1 MSLLN
6 ISNEVVDLSNGA
18 TTFLEKFYDMDDPL
32 PSDEEFL
39 AIIVAEYTKNNSKMP
54 DFPNIYMGLLS
65 ENIYSSLIAFYSS
78 DEFSNRLNDIYVKKV
93 GKVDENIDSAIT
105 NVLEEIDENVFTDIV
120 DDCYEPAI
128 NSVATNYKIN
138 IAGVN
143 GESGKDIQFQ
153 DSRFDDICDCLVKI
167 ADYKC
172 DLINKI
178 DNKYKR
184 LVSLDKTTENTQEAQ
199 SAPTL

>member
-143 GESGKDIQFQ
+143 GESGQDIQFQ

-178 DNKYKR
+178 DNEYKR
-184 LVSLDKTTENTQEAQ
+184 LVSLDKTTENTQETH

>member
-18 TTFLEKFYDMDDPL
+18 TIFLEKFYDMDDPL
-32 PSDEEFL
+32 PTDEEFL
-39 AIIVAEYTKNNSKMP
+39 AIIVAEYTKDNSKMP

-143 GESGKDIQFQ
+143 GESGQDIQFQ
-153 DSRFDDICDCLVKI
+153 YSRFDDICDCLVKI

-178 DNKYKR
+178 DNEYKR
-184 LVSLDKTTENTQEAQ
+184 LVSLDKTTENTQETH

>member
-138 IAGVN
+138 ITGVN

-178 DNKYKR
+178 DNEYKR
-184 LVSLDKTTENTQEAQ
+184 LVSLDKTTENTQETH

>member
-18 TTFLEKFYDMDDPL
+18 TTFLEKFYDMDEPL

-39 AIIVAEYTKNNSKMP
+39 AIIVAEYTKDNSKMP
-54 DFPNIYMGLLS
+54 YFPNIYMGLLS

-143 GESGKDIQFQ
+143 GESGQDIQFQ

-178 DNKYKR
+178 DNEYKR
-184 LVSLDKTTENTQEAQ
+184 LVSLDKTTENTQETH

>member
-105 NVLEEIDENVFTDIV
+105 NVLEEIDENVFTDMV

-138 IAGVN
+138 ITGVN

-178 DNKYKR
+178 DNEYKR
-184 LVSLDKTTENTQEAQ
+184 LVSLDKTTENTQETH

>member
-32 PSDEEFL
+32 PTDEEFL
-39 AIIVAEYTKNNSKMP
+39 AIIVAEYTNDNSKIP

-128 NSVATNYKIN
+128 NSVSTNYKIN

-143 GESGKDIQFQ
+143 GESGQDIQFQ
-153 DSRFDDICDCLVKI
+153 DSRFDDICDYLVKI

-178 DNKYKR
+178 DNEYKR
-184 LVSLDKTTENTQEAQ
+184 LVSLDNTTENTQEAQ

>member
-18 TTFLEKFYDMDDPL
+18 TIFLEKFYDMDDPL
-32 PSDEEFL
+32 PTDEEFL
-39 AIIVAEYTKNNSKMP
+39 AIIVAEYTKDNSKMP

-143 GESGKDIQFQ
+143 GESGQDIQFQ

-178 DNKYKR
+178 DNEYKR
-184 LVSLDKTTENTQEAQ
+184 LVSLDKTTENTQETH

>member
-32 PSDEEFL
+32 PTDEEFL
-39 AIIVAEYTKNNSKMP
+39 AIIVAEYTNDNSKMP

-78 DEFSNRLNDIYVKKV
+78 DEFSNRLNDIYVKKI

-128 NSVATNYKIN
+128 NSVSTNYKIN

-143 GESGKDIQFQ
+143 GESGQDIQFQ

-178 DNKYKR
+178 DNEYKR
-184 LVSLDKTTENTQEAQ
+184 LVSLDKTTENTQETH

>member
-18 TTFLEKFYDMDDPL
+18 TTFLEKFYDMDEPL

-39 AIIVAEYTKNNSKMP
+39 AIIVAEYTKDNSKMP

-143 GESGKDIQFQ
+143 GESGQDIQFQ

-178 DNKYKR
+178 DNEYKR
-184 LVSLDKTTENTQEAQ
+184 LVSLDKTTENTQETH

>member
-32 PSDEEFL
+32 PTDEEFL
-39 AIIVAEYTKNNSKMP
+39 AIIVSQYTNDNSKLP
-54 DFPNIYMGLLS
+54 DFPNIYMNLLS

-78 DEFSNRLNDIYVKKV
+78 DEFLNRLNDAYVKKIDTT
-93 GKVDENIDSAIT
+93 DERIDKAIA
-105 NVLEEIDENVFTDIV
+105 NVLEEIDENVFTDII

-153 DSRFDDICDCLVKI
+153 DSRFDDICDYLVKI

-172 DLINKI
+172 DLIDKI
-178 DNKYKR
+178 DNEYKR
-184 LVSLDKTTENTQEAQ
+184 LVSLDNTTENTQEAHT
-199 SAPTL
+199 APTL

>member
-32 PSDEEFL
+32 PTDEEFL
-39 AIIVAEYTKNNSKMP
+39 AIIVAEYTNDNSKMP

-128 NSVATNYKIN
+128 NSVSTNYKIN

-143 GESGKDIQFQ
+143 GESGQDIQFQ
-153 DSRFDDICDCLVKI
+153 DSRFDDICDYLVKI

-178 DNKYKR
+178 DNEYKR
-184 LVSLDKTTENTQEAQ
+184 LVSLDNTTENTQEAQ

>member
-32 PSDEEFL
+32 PTDEEFL
-39 AIIVAEYTKNNSKMP
+39 AIIVAEYTNDNSKLP
-54 DFPNIYMGLLS
+54 DFPSIYMGLLS

-143 GESGKDIQFQ
+143 SESGQDIQFQ
-153 DSRFDDICDCLVKI
+153 DSRFDDICDYLVKI

-178 DNKYKR
+178 DNEYKR
-184 LVSLDKTTENTQEAQ
+184 LVSLDNTTENTQEAH
-199 SAPTL
+199 STPTL

>member
-32 PSDEEFL
+32 PTDEEFL
-39 AIIVAEYTKNNSKMP
+39 AIIVAEYTKDNSKMP

-143 GESGKDIQFQ
+143 GEYGQDIQFQ
-153 DSRFDDICDCLVKI
+153 DSRFNDICDCLVRI

-178 DNKYKR
+178 DNEYKR
-184 LVSLDKTTENTQEAQ
+184 LVSLDKTTENTQETH
-199 SAPTL
+199 STHTL

>member
-32 PSDEEFL
+32 PTDEEFL
-39 AIIVAEYTKNNSKMP
+39 AIIVAEYTNDNSKMP

-93 GKVDENIDSAIT
+93 GKVDENIDSSIT

-128 NSVATNYKIN
+128 NSVSTNYKIN

-143 GESGKDIQFQ
+143 GESGQDIQFQ
-153 DSRFDDICDCLVKI
+153 DSRFDDICDYLVKI

-178 DNKYKR
+178 DNEYKR
-184 LVSLDKTTENTQEAQ
+184 LVSLDNTTENTQEAQ

>member
-32 PSDEEFL
+32 PTDEEFL
-39 AIIVAEYTKNNSKMP
+39 AIIVTEYTNDNSKLP
-54 DFPNIYMGLLS
+54 DFPNIYMRLLS

-78 DEFSNRLNDIYVKKV
+78 DEFLNRLNDAYVKKID
-93 GKVDENIDSAIT
+93 KTDERIDKAIA

-153 DSRFDDICDCLVKI
+153 DSRFDDICDYLVKI

-172 DLINKI
+172 DLIDKI
-178 DNKYKR
+178 DNEYKR
-184 LVSLDKTTENTQEAQ
+184 LVSLDNTTKNTQEAHT
-199 SAPTL
+199 APTL

>member
-32 PSDEEFL
+32 PTDEEFL
-39 AIIVAEYTKNNSKMP
+39 AIIVTEYTNDNSKLP
-54 DFPNIYMGLLS
+54 DFPNIYMRLLS

-78 DEFSNRLNDIYVKKV
+78 DEFLNRLNDAYVKKID
-93 GKVDENIDSAIT
+93 KTDERIDKAIA

-128 NSVATNYKIN
+128 NSVSTNYKIN

-143 GESGKDIQFQ
+143 GESGQDIQFQ
-153 DSRFDDICDCLVKI
+153 DSRFDDICDYLVKI

-178 DNKYKR
+178 DNEYKR
-184 LVSLDKTTENTQEAQ
+184 LVSLDNTTENTQEAQ

>member
-18 TTFLEKFYDMDDPL
+18 TIFLEKFYDMDDPL
-32 PSDEEFL
+32 PTDEEFL
-39 AIIVAEYTKNNSKMP
+39 AIIVAEYTKDNSKMP

-178 DNKYKR
+178 DNEYKR

>member
-32 PSDEEFL
+32 PTDEEFL
-39 AIIVAEYTKNNSKMP
+39 AIIVAEYTNDNSKMP

-143 GESGKDIQFQ
+143 GESCQDIQFQ
-153 DSRFDDICDCLVKI
+153 DSRFDDICDYLVKI

-178 DNKYKR
+178 DNEYKR
-184 LVSLDKTTENTQEAQ
+184 LVSLDNTTENTQEAQ

>member
-32 PSDEEFL
+32 PTDEEFL
-39 AIIVAEYTKNNSKMP
+39 AIIVAEYTNDNSKLP
-54 DFPNIYMGLLS
+54 DFPSIYMGLLS

-143 GESGKDIQFQ
+143 GESGQDIQFQ
-153 DSRFDDICDCLVKI
+153 DSRFDDICDYLVKI
-167 ADYKC
+167 S
-172 DLINKI
+172 
-178 DNKYKR
+178 
-184 LVSLDKTTENTQEAQ
+184 V
-199 SAPTL
+199 

>member
-32 PSDEEFL
+32 PTDEEFL
-39 AIIVAEYTKNNSKMP
+39 AIIVAEYTNDNSKMP

-128 NSVATNYKIN
+128 NSVSTNYKIN

-143 GESGKDIQFQ
+143 GESGQDIQFQ
-153 DSRFDDICDCLVKI
+153 DSRFDDICDYLVKI

-178 DNKYKR
+178 VNEYKR
-184 LVSLDKTTENTQEAQ
+184 LVSLDNTTENTQEAQ

>member
-32 PSDEEFL
+32 PTDEEFL
-39 AIIVAEYTKNNSKMP
+39 AIIVAEYNKDNSKMP

-143 GESGKDIQFQ
+143 GESGQDIQFQ
-153 DSRFDDICDCLVKI
+153 DSRFNDICDCLVKI

-178 DNKYKR
+178 DNEYKR
-184 LVSLDKTTENTQEAQ
+184 LVSLDKTTENTQETH
-199 SAPTL
+199 STPTL

>member
-6 ISNEVVDLSNGA
+6 ISNEIIDLSKGA

-32 PSDEEFL
+32 PTDEEFL
-39 AIIVAEYTKNNSKMP
+39 AIIVAEYTNDNSKLP
-54 DFPNIYMGLLS
+54 DFPSIYMGLLS

-178 DNKYKR
+178 DNEYKR

-199 SAPTL
+199 SAPTI

>member
-18 TTFLEKFYDMDDPL
+18 TAFLEKFYDMDNPL
-32 PSDEEFL
+32 PTDEEFL
-39 AIIVAEYTKNNSKMP
+39 TIIISEYNNDNLKMP
-54 DFPNIYMGLLS
+54 NFANIYMNLLS
-65 ENIYSSLIAFYSS
+65 ENIYSSLVAFYSS
-78 DEFSNRLNDIYVKKV
+78 DEFCNRLTDTYIKK
-93 GKVDENIDSAIT
+93 IDKTDKRIDNAIA

-120 DDCYEPAI
+120 DDCYEPVI

-143 GESGKDIQFQ
+143 GEFGKDIQFQ
-153 DSRFDDICDCLVKI
+153 DSRFDDICDYLVKI

-172 DLINKI
+172 DLISKI
-178 DNKYKR
+178 DNEYKR
-184 LVSLDKTTENTQEAQ
+184 LVSLDNKVEKYQEVH
-199 SAPTL
+199 SAPNL

>member
-32 PSDEEFL
+32 PTDEEFL
-39 AIIVAEYTKNNSKMP
+39 AIIVAEYTNDNSKMP

-128 NSVATNYKIN
+128 NSVSTNYKIN

-143 GESGKDIQFQ
+143 GESGQDIQFQ
-153 DSRFDDICDCLVKI
+153 DSRFDDICDYLVKI

-178 DNKYKR
+178 DNEYKR
-184 LVSLDKTTENTQEAQ
+184 LVSLDNITENTQEAQ

>member
-32 PSDEEFL
+32 PTDEEFL
-39 AIIVAEYTKNNSKMP
+39 AIIVAEYTNDNSKMP

-78 DEFSNRLNDIYVKKV
+78 DEFSNRLNDIYVKKI

-128 NSVATNYKIN
+128 NSVSTNYKIN

-143 GESGKDIQFQ
+143 GESGQDIQFQ
-153 DSRFDDICDCLVKI
+153 DSRFDDICDYLVKI

-178 DNKYKR
+178 DNEYKR
-184 LVSLDKTTENTQEAQ
+184 LVSLDNTTENTQEAQ

>member
-78 DEFSNRLNDIYVKKV
+78 DEFSNRSNDIYVKKV

-178 DNKYKR
+178 DNEYKR

>member
-18 TTFLEKFYDMDDPL
+18 TIFLEKFYDMDDPL
-32 PSDEEFL
+32 PTDEEFL
-39 AIIVAEYTKNNSKMP
+39 AIIVAEYTKDNSKMP

-143 GESGKDIQFQ
+143 GESGQDIQFQ

-178 DNKYKR
+178 DNEYKR

-199 SAPTL
+199 SAPTI

>member
-32 PSDEEFL
+32 PTDEEFL
-39 AIIVAEYTKNNSKMP
+39 AIIVAEYTNDNSKLP
-54 DFPNIYMGLLS
+54 DFPSIYMGLLA

-143 GESGKDIQFQ
+143 GESGQDIQFQ

-178 DNKYKR
+178 DNEYKR

-199 SAPTL
+199 SAPTI

>member
-6 ISNEVVDLSNGA
+6 ISDEVVDLSNGA
-18 TTFLEKFYDMDDPL
+18 TTFLEKFYDMDEPL
-32 PSDEEFL
+32 PTDEEFL
-39 AIIVAEYTKNNSKMP
+39 AIIVAEYNKDNSKMP

-143 GESGKDIQFQ
+143 GESGQDIQFQ
-153 DSRFDDICDCLVKI
+153 DSRFNDICDCLVKI

-178 DNKYKR
+178 DNEYKR
-184 LVSLDKTTENTQEAQ
+184 LVSLDKTTENTQETH
-199 SAPTL
+199 STPTL

>member
-32 PSDEEFL
+32 PTDEEFL
-39 AIIVAEYTKNNSKMP
+39 AIIVAEYTKDNSKMP

-143 GESGKDIQFQ
+143 GESGQDIQFQ
-153 DSRFDDICDCLVKI
+153 DSRFNDICDCLVRI

-178 DNKYKR
+178 DNEYKR
-184 LVSLDKTTENTQEAQ
+184 LVSLDKTTENTQETH
-199 SAPTL
+199 STHTL

>member
-178 DNKYKR
+178 DNEYKR